1 MFRYLFGALVLS
13 AGLLSF
19 GGSAKADFH
28 MTCESINMMYRFCS
42 VDTFRGV
49 SLERQYSNSPCVYGR
64 SWGFFRSGIWVN
76 QGCRGLFRIET
87 GGHNGGNNEPDRV
100 KDIVAPGILRD
111 LVDKDNRDGRYKPY
125 GRADALRMCVRKA
138 QDYELNRGAKSIY
151 VTQVSVDV
159 RGQRSYGVRF
169 LYEAKFKQ
177 KPKTRYFAATCGVKN
192 GEIQS
197 FGRD

>member
-1 MFRYLFGALVLS
+1 MFRYLFGAMALA

-19 GGSAKADFH
+19 GGTAKADFR
-28 MTCESINMMYRFCS
+28 MTCESINKMYRFCS

-49 SLERQYSNSPCVYGR
+49 SLEQQYSNSPCIYGQT
-64 SWGFFRSGIWVN
+64 WGYVRSGIWVTF
-76 QGCRGLFRIET
+76 GCRGLFRIET
-87 GGHNGGNNEPDRV
+87 GGGHGGNEPDRV

-111 LVDKDNRDGRYKPY
+111 LVDKDERDGRSRPY

-138 QDYELNRGAKSIY
+138 QDYELSLGARSIY

-169 LYEAKFKQ
+169 LYEAKYKQ
-177 KPKTRYFAATCGVKN
+177 KPKTRYYAATCGVKN
-192 GEIQS
+192 GELQS